1 MSASISPSK
10 EPGLPPDERQ
20 PGRTLK
26 VGGVTPFT
34 ATDYP
39 GQLAAAVFVQG
50 CPWRCGYCHNPHLQ
64 ERTVRSPIAWSDV
77 LALLKRRTGLID
89 AVVFSGGEP
98 SMDPALGSAI
108 EQVRALGYK
117 IGMHS
122 GGTHP
127 ARLESVLPLLDWIGL
142 DVKAE
147 FAHYST
153 TTRVAN
159 SGMQALASLE
169 AVLASG
175 VEYECRTTAHPA
187 LLPEPA
193 LLRLARTL
201 AKMQV
206 KSYALQVFRMQGC
219 SDDTLNTSMS
229 RTYPSAGVI
238 EQIAELFPRFHL
250 RRS

>member
-1 MSASISPSK
+1 M
-10 EPGLPPDERQ
+10 LLDEAQR
-20 PGRTLK
+20 GRTLK

-64 ERTVRSPIAWSDV
+64 TRTAGSPIAWSDI
-77 LALLKRRTGLID
+77 LALLKRRIGLID

-98 SMDPALGSAI
+98 SMDPLLGDAI
-108 EQVRALGYK
+108 AQVQALGYK

-127 ARLESVLPLLDWIGL
+127 VRLKSVLPSLDWIGL
-142 DVKAE
+142 DIKAE
-147 FAHYST
+147 FADYST
-153 TTRVAN
+153 VTRVTN
-159 SGMQALASLE
+159 SGLQARASLK
-169 AVLASG
+169 AVLDSG
-175 VEYECRTTAHPA
+175 VAFECRTTAHPA
-187 LLPEPA
+187 LLPEPV

-201 AKMQV
+201 ADMRV
-206 KSYALQVFRMQGC
+206 TSYALQVFRTQGC
-219 SDDTLNTSMS
+219 SDVALNTSMS
-229 RTYPSAGVI
+229 NTYPSVGVI
-238 EQIAELFPRFHL
+238 EQIAGLFPSFQL